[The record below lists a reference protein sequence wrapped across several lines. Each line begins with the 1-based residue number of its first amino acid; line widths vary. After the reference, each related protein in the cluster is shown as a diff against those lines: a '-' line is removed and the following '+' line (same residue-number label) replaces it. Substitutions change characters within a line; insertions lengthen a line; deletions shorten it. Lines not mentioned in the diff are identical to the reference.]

1 MAKLNVLKLKQLIK
15 DEATEIHDLGI
26 YWDDVASEV
35 SDEFELTDWIAE
47 RISEESITY
56 YVDAMKYLTEN
67 DPSLR
72 VSVGLAVEA
81 GFDLKEINSEDLATL
96 LFQDTFRDELN
107 SLDFTECFDEDVD
120 EKGDNHE

>member
-35 SDEFELTDWIAE
+35 SDEYELTDWIAE

-72 VSVGLAVEA
+72 VSLEFAVEA
-81 GFDLKEINSEDLATL
+81 GYEMGEISSEDLATL
-96 LFQDTFRDELN
+96 LFQDTLRDELN
-107 SLDFTECFDEDVD
+107 SLDFADCFDEDTAD
-120 EKGDNHE
+120 GDNEE